1 VGDHRAVV
9 GKHAETALSEIKAET
24 TLQTQ
29 WAALQV
35 LKVKEKEIEK
45 GNNEMGGTPD
55 VVLKRKTTEADEK
68 MRKLEE
74 MFPIGKAA
82 KSMLLKKIKES
93 LAQSLRNNL
102 LAEEVNLAEIL
113 LGS

>member
-1 VGDHRAVV
+1 MGDHRAVV
-9 GKHAETALSEIKAET
+9 GKHAETVLSEIKAET

-45 GNNEMGGTPD
+45 ENNEMGGTSD
-55 VVLKRKTTEADEK
+55 VVLKRKTSEADEEMK
-68 MRKLEE
+68 KVEE
-74 MFPIGKAA
+74 TYPKGKAA
-82 KSMLLKKIKES
+82 KSMPLKRIKES
-93 LAQSLRNNL
+93 HARSLRNNL
-102 LAEEVNLAEIL
+102 LAEEVNPAEIL

>member
-1 VGDHRAVV
+1 MVGR
-9 GKHAETALSEIKAET
+9 HAETVLSEIKAET

-45 GNNEMGGTPD
+45 ENNEMGGTPD
-55 VVLKRKTTEADEK
+55 VVLKRKRNEADEE
-68 MRKLEE
+68 MRRLEE
-74 MFPIGKAA
+74 MFPIGKGA
-82 KSMLLKKIKES
+82 KSMLWKKIKES
-93 LAQSLRNNL
+93 LAQSPRNN
-102 LAEEVNLAEIL
+102 LAEEVNPAEIL

>member
-1 VGDHRAVV
+1 MV

-29 WAALQV
+29 WAVLQV

-45 GNNEMGGTPD
+45 ENSEMGGTPD
-55 VVLKRKTTEADEK
+55 VVLKRKRNEADEE

-74 MFPIGKAA
+74 MFPIGNRA
-82 KSMLLKKIKES
+82 KPMLLKKKKES

-102 LAEEVNLAEIL
+102 LAEEVNPAEIL
-113 LGS
+113 LGR

>member
-1 VGDHRAVV
+1 MV

-29 WAALQV
+29 WAVLQV

-45 GNNEMGGTPD
+45 ENSEMGGTPD
-55 VVLKRKTTEADEK
+55 VVLKRKRNEADEE
-68 MRKLEE
+68 MRTLEE
-74 MFPIGKAA
+74 MFPIGNQA
-82 KSMLLKKIKES
+82 KPMLLKKKKES

-102 LAEEVNLAEIL
+102 LAEEVNPAEIL
-113 LGS
+113 LGR

>member
-1 VGDHRAVV
+1 MV

-29 WAALQV
+29 WAVLQV

-45 GNNEMGGTPD
+45 ENNEMGGTPD
-55 VVLKRKTTEADEK
+55 VVLKRKRNEADEE
-68 MRKLEE
+68 MRTLEE
-74 MFPIGKAA
+74 MFPIGNQA
-82 KSMLLKKIKES
+82 KPMLLKKKKES

-102 LAEEVNLAEIL
+102 LAEEVNPAEIL
-113 LGS
+113 LGR